1 MPDPPALPLLDG
13 RVLHCLSTS
22 AGQDDGVSSLD
33 DRDLTDAPTSPARR
47 ASFEG
52 TLDGAPTQERSTSS
66 RPDPT
71 TAVPISRTRHHGPD
85 AAPGPGGAASASTPD
100 VDDRADSTTTTIPS
114 LPAAP
119 ARGGRVRT
127 VGRGVGRAT
136 RGSARLTARTSR
148 YAAAKYHGYTHSGGA
163 GASGLA
169 RLTELHASHAAGDT
183 AMTLALAGT
192 LFFNPQTAQARG
204 QVALFLLLTMVPFA
218 LTAPL
223 IGPLLD
229 RFSHGRRWAIG
240 TTLAARAFLCWVLG
254 EAITGGS
261 GWLFP
266 AALGCLVASK
276 AYTIARAAAVPRL
289 LPPGTTLVKANSK
302 VSMAGVLGA
311 VVGGVVGGAALWV
324 GPAWALRAAFV
335 MFVVGTVQA
344 IRLPARVDSSFGE
357 RNPEETAP
365 IPVQSNGG
373 RSAGLCADTPHDT
386 VTIDTVTI
394 DSLGPIGR
402 FRRRV
407 RAIPWPVM
415 HAMWSTGGTRLLTG
429 FLIMF
434 MAFLAKEH
442 PIDGVRGELVLGL
455 LVLGI
460 GVGNALGSMLGN
472 VIKDYRPEK
481 VAMVSVLAATATC
494 VATGIWYG
502 VWTLII
508 MGLVQGL
515 SAQLSKLCFDALVQ
529 REVPENVQ
537 ASVFA
542 WSETMLQ
549 ILWVVGGS
557 LGIILPLNPHIGFP
571 ICAVGLLGTVV
582 MAARQRKL
590 AAPSTARRSR
600 SRGEA
605 PGAPA

>member
-1 MPDPPALPLLDG
+1 MIPIASTVHDDPA
-13 RVLHCLSTS
+13 
-22 AGQDDGVSSLD
+22 A
-33 DRDLTDAPTSPARR
+33 AP
-47 ASFEG
+47 
-52 TLDGAPTQERSTSS
+52 
-66 RPDPT
+66 
-71 TAVPISRTRHHGPD
+71 
-85 AAPGPGGAASASTPD
+85 APGPAASEDSRVDEARTPDTVGPRRGAA
-100 VDDRADSTTTTIPS
+100 I
-114 LPAAP
+114 
-119 ARGGRVRT
+119 RT
-127 VGRGVGRAT
+127 VGRGVGRGVGRAT
-136 RGSARLTARTSR
+136 VGGARLTARSSR

-169 RLTELHASHAAGDT
+169 RLTELHASHTAGDT

-254 EAITGGS
+254 EAITGES

-266 AALGCLVASK
+266 AALGCLVGSK

-289 LPPGTTLVKANSK
+289 LPPDTTLVKANSK

-311 VVGGVVGGAALWV
+311 VVGGAVGGAALIV

-357 RNPEETAP
+357 RGPEETTP
-365 IPVQSNGG
+365 IPLQPSGPSTGPVHPG
-373 RSAGLCADTPHDT
+373 AAT
-386 VTIDTVTI
+386 TI

-402 FRRRV
+402 FRRRKQ
-407 RAIPWPVM
+407 AIPWRVM

-434 MAFLAKEH
+434 MAFLAKER
-442 PIDGVRGELVLGL
+442 PIDGLRGELVLGL
-455 LVLGI
+455 LVVGI
-460 GVGNALGSMLGN
+460 GVGNALGSVLGN
-472 VIKDYRPEK
+472 LIKAYRPEK
-481 VAMVSVLAATATC
+481 VAMLATLAATVTC
-494 VATGIWYG
+494 ICTAIWYG
-502 VWTLII
+502 VWTLVAI
-508 MGLVQGL
+508 GLVQGL
-515 SAQLSKLCFDALVQ
+515 AAQLSKLCFDALVQ
-529 REVPENVQ
+529 REVPENVR

-549 ILWVVGGS
+549 MLWVVGGS
-557 LGIILPLNPHIGFP
+557 LGIVLPLNPHIGFP
-571 ICAVGLLGTVV
+571 VCAAGLVATVV

-590 AAPSTARRSR
+590 AASARTRRARR
-600 SRGEA
+600 
-605 PGAPA
+605 PMPA

>member
-1 MPDPPALPLLDG
+1 
-13 RVLHCLSTS
+13 
-22 AGQDDGVSSLD
+22 
-33 DRDLTDAPTSPARR
+33 
-47 ASFEG
+47 
-52 TLDGAPTQERSTSS
+52 
-66 RPDPT
+66 
-71 TAVPISRTRHHGPD
+71 
-85 AAPGPGGAASASTPD
+85 
-100 VDDRADSTTTTIPS
+100 
-114 LPAAP
+114 
-119 ARGGRVRT
+119 
-127 VGRGVGRAT
+127 
-136 RGSARLTARTSR
+136 
-148 YAAAKYHGYTHSGGA
+148 
-163 GASGLA
+163 
-169 RLTELHASHAAGDT
+169 
-183 AMTLALAGT
+183 MTLALAGT
-192 LFFNPQTAQARG
+192 LFFNPQAAQARS

-240 TTLAARAFLCWVLG
+240 TTLAARAFLCWVLA
-254 EAITGGS
+254 EAINNDS

-311 VVGGVVGGAALWV
+311 VVGGAVGGAALWV

-357 RNPEETAP
+357 RNPEETTP
-365 IPVQSNGG
+365 IPVQRGSRPSTGAV
-373 RSAGLCADTPHDT
+373 SASIEG
-386 VTIDTVTI
+386 TVTI

-429 FLIMF
+429 FIIMF

-481 VAMVSVLAATATC
+481 VAMISVLAATATC
-494 VATGIWYG
+494 VATAIWYG
-502 VWTLII
+502 VWTLIV

-549 ILWVVGGS
+549 VLWVVGGS

-571 ICAVGLLGTVV
+571 VCAVGLLGTVI

-590 AAPSTARRSR
+590 AGPSVARRSR
-600 SRGEA
+600 PRGD
-605 PGAPA
+605 APA

>member
-1 MPDPPALPLLDG
+1 M
-13 RVLHCLSTS
+13 
-22 AGQDDGVSSLD
+22 
-33 DRDLTDAPTSPARR
+33 TDAPGSQTPAGGV
-47 ASFEG
+47 EG
-52 TLDGAPTQERSTSS
+52 SLDGVPVGTESRSHRFEPS
-66 RPDPT
+66 
-71 TAVPISRTRHHGPD
+71 TAIPIARIADGPD
-85 AAPGPGGAASASTPD
+85 AAPAPSPAASDDCSDGSPTEKTTPGAPSGVRRGAA
-100 VDDRADSTTTTIPS
+100 I
-114 LPAAP
+114 
-119 ARGGRVRT
+119 RT
-127 VGRGVGRAT
+127 VGKGVGRGVGRAT
-136 RGSARLTARTSR
+136 VGGARLTARTSR

-169 RLTELHASHAAGDT
+169 RLTELHASHTAGDT
-183 AMTLALAGT
+183 AITLALAGT

-254 EAITGGS
+254 EAISGKS

-289 LPPGTTLVKANSK
+289 LPPDTTLVKANSK
-302 VSMAGVLGA
+302 VSMAGVFGA
-311 VVGGVVGGAALWV
+311 VIGGAIGGVALAV

-357 RNPEETAP
+357 RGPEETTP
-365 IPVQSNGG
+365 IPVQPPGQ
-373 RSAGLCADTPHDT
+373 SAGAAHPAE
-386 VTIDTVTI
+386 TVTI

-402 FRRRV
+402 FRRRKQ
-407 RAIPWPVM
+407 AIPWRVM

-442 PIDGVRGELVLGL
+442 PIDGIRGELVLGL

-460 GVGNALGSMLGN
+460 GVGNALGSVLGN

-481 VAMVSVLAATATC
+481 VAMLAMLAATAAC
-494 VATGIWYG
+494 VCTAIWYG
-502 VWTLII
+502 VWTLIVI
-508 MGLVQGL
+508 GLVQGL
-515 SAQLSKLCFDALVQ
+515 ASQLSKLCFDALVQ
-529 REVPENVQ
+529 REIPENVQ

-542 WSETMLQ
+542 WSETVLQ
-549 ILWVVGGS
+549 MLWVVGGS

-571 ICAVGLLGTVV
+571 VCAVGLIATVI
-582 MAARQRKL
+582 MAARQRRL
-590 AAPSTARRSR
+590 AASARTRRARR
-600 SRGEA
+600 
-605 PGAPA
+605 PMPA